1 MTAGPSA
8 RSLRVMAVV
17 RWAFIIAVTAVA
29 SASVYRFWGPLPE
42 RAGAIARALYYCP
55 MHPQITS
62 PTPGECPICHMTLE
76 RIPEDR
82 GGDARGHDARDAAA
96 AGDTGDGAASATA
109 HLVEVTLTLDRQQ
122 LGGVASEP
130 VRAGGAAR
138 SQRFP
143 AVVEVPEG
151 ARSEVRVRAPGFL
164 ERVSVRESGVTVAPG
179 QPLAWIYSPQ
189 LFQTQQEL
197 LNATRWGSQPGGG
210 RSADVV
216 AASRVALELLGM
228 GAADID
234 AMLAAGTPMR
244 AVPLRASV
252 ASTVIRVAAVPGLYA
267 TPDTALYELA
277 DLRRVWIV
285 ATVWER
291 DLAGIRRGALARFL
305 TGGGAEVSARVL
317 LVETSVSTESRA
329 ARVRM
334 EALNPA
340 LPLRPGTYGEAVF
353 SDAAGASTRL
363 EVPRDAVIDTGL
375 EQYVFVQ
382 TGEATFA
389 PRRVRVGALTGDRFE
404 VLDGLTAGER
414 VVSRGTFMVD
424 SESRLRAAL
433 ARGGAR

>member
-1 MTAGPSA
+1 MTAGPSQ
-8 RSLRVMAVV
+8 RSLQVMAVV
-17 RWAFIIAVTAVA
+17 RWALIIAVTAVA

-42 RAGAIARALYYCP
+42 RAGVTRALYYCP

-62 PTPGECPICHMTLE
+62 PTPGECPICHMSLE
-76 RIPEDR
+76 RIPDDR
-82 GGDARGHDARDAAA
+82 SGDAHSHGADDAGAQGDGGDAGQSVA
-96 AGDTGDGAASATA
+96 A

-130 VRAGGAAR
+130 VRASGDAR
-138 SQRFP
+138 SRRFP

-151 ARSEVRVRAPGFL
+151 ARSEVRVRSPGFL
-164 ERVSVRESGVTVAPG
+164 ERVAVRESGVTVTPG

-197 LNATRWGSQPGGG
+197 LNATRWGGQPGGG

-216 AASRVALELLGM
+216 SASRVALELLGM
-228 GAADID
+228 SATDID
-234 AMLAAGTPMR
+234 AMIAAGAPMR
-244 AVPLRASV
+244 AVPLRSSA
-252 ASTVIRVAAVPGLYA
+252 AATVVRVNAVPGLYA

-291 DLAGIRRGALARFL
+291 DLVGIHRDVIARFV

-317 LVETSVSTESRA
+317 LVETSVSADSRA

-334 EALNPA
+334 EAVNPTA
-340 LPLRPGTYGEAVF
+340 PLRPGTYGEAVF
-353 SDAAGASTRL
+353 SDLAGASTRL

-404 VLDGLTAGER
+404 VLGGITAGER

-433 ARGGAR
+433 ARGAAR